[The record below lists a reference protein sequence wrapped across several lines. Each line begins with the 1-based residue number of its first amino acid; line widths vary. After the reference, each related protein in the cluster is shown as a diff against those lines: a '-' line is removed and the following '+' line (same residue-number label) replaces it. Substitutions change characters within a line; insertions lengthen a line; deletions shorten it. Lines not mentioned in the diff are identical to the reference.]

1 MKILLALLLSP
12 IIAKVIWVMIFRLR
26 NEKKDILERANYLIS
41 KVATSSKQ
49 LESVQVEVPDYIE
62 TELPEFFENIISLHK
77 TELLR
82 KMFGSKSSFASQI
95 VGNHEYFLNQMILI
109 TWERV
114 NADFI
119 EVSMYS
125 FFPKEP

>member
-1 MKILLALLLSP
+1 M
-12 IIAKVIWVMIFRLR
+12 
-26 NEKKDILERANYLIS
+26 
-41 KVATSSKQ
+41 ATTYKTL

-77 TELLR
+77 AEFLR

-95 VGNHEYFLNQMILI
+95 VGNHEYFLNQILI

>member
-1 MKILLALLLSP
+1 MATTYKT
-12 IIAKVIWVMIFRLR
+12 
-26 NEKKDILERANYLIS
+26 LID
-41 KVATSSKQ
+41 AI
-49 LESVQVEVPDYIE
+49 QVEVPDYIE

-77 TELLR
+77 AELLR
-82 KMFGSKSSFASQI
+82 KMFGSKYSIASKI
-95 VGNHEYFLNQMILI
+95 VGNHEYFLNHMILI

-119 EVSMYS
+119 EISMYS

>member
-1 MKILLALLLSP
+1 M
-12 IIAKVIWVMIFRLR
+12 
-26 NEKKDILERANYLIS
+26 
-41 KVATSSKQ
+41 ATTYKTL